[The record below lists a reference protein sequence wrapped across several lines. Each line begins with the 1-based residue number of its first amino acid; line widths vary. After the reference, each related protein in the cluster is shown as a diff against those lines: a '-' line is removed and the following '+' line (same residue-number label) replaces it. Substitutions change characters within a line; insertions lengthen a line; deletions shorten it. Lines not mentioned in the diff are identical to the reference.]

1 MANLGM
7 SSSDLTS
14 STTPSLTSS
23 TSISTSDIGSI
34 STATDDVNNN
44 VDIYNILIV
53 PLDYLGFGL
62 FFLFLCLWRI
72 ESKMESED

>member
-1 MANLGM
+1 MVYQLSKDGEI
-7 SSSDLTS
+7 LF
-14 STTPSLTSS
+14 
-23 TSISTSDIGSI
+23 SI
-34 STATDDVNNN
+34 DDVNNN